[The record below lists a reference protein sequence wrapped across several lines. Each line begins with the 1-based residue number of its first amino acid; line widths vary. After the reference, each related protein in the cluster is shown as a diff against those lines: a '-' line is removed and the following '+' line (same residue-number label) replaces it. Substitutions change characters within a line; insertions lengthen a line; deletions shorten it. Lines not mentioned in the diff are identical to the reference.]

1 MKKFIFFF
9 LLYVAIVFPLAA
21 PAQDST
27 LSIPKL
33 QVSVLT
39 CAAGEDI
46 YTVWGHTAVRVID
59 STKGTDIVFN
69 YGTFDFN
76 EPNFL
81 AKFVKGSLL
90 YFVSANFYADF
101 LAEYKFDKREVVEQ
115 VLRLSASEKI
125 KWYEALKVNMIDS
138 NRYYLYNF
146 ITDNCTTRIKDG
158 LFKNS
163 AFQPVGI
170 NIHSFR
176 TEVVEAPYKHGL
188 PWIGLGIDLLLGAFS
203 DQKPTDFQAAYL
215 PFLFHQQMAN
225 TRKLVMANNIL
236 VSTNQVENKQKS
248 NSSNTPLY
256 TLLILL
262 CVSLFASKWNSLATQ
277 KLATVLDT
285 MLLLTFSVGGLLV
298 MYMSLFSKHTACY
311 QNYNLMWMHPLYLI
325 AIIFY
330 FIKNEVIGKIGMV
343 FFAATI
349 ALVLTSYWLPQHFS
363 IEVWVLIGIAL
374 QLNYRLIKKG
384 QLNRLFKK
392 A

>member
-90 YFVSANFYADF
+90 YFVSANYYADF

-262 CVSLFASKWNSLATQ
+262 CVYLFASKWNSLATQ

>member
-1 MKKFIFFF
+1 LKKFIFFF

-90 YFVSANFYADF
+90 YFVSANYYADF

-262 CVSLFASKWNSLATQ
+262 CVYLFASKWNSLATQ